1 MIADI
6 ETRLS
11 RPYLPQGG
19 GVTFAELT
27 ITPQQAAQN
36 TSRQVALCIDRSGS
50 MTGDPISGAREGAKW
65 VVGLLEEQDYLSLV
79 TFNSSSQVVMDAAQM
94 TEANKERARDIID
107 DISAGGGTDISGGIR
122 DARDTLA
129 GLPTDDDIARRI
141 LLLSDGKDSGNFEA
155 LAEDVSDRGV
165 SIEAAGLGDEYEE
178 DVIRTLAE
186 GSQGRWRHLDQPGD
200 IRDFFNDTVTE
211 ASTVIAADPTLTL
224 NVSEGVEI
232 DSVYRARPQ
241 IQEVDVEWSANTAEV
256 PVPDIAENQ
265 PQEVVLEFNAPEH
278 DPREEVLLANAVLEA
293 GGETQTEQV
302 TVVYSE
308 TPDELGVHNEEVEVK
323 REATIL
329 RNDMINA
336 ETDVEQEEVQTR
348 IEEME
353 ERYPDQDEAVT
364 RLEEDGDT
372 IMEEGRAGKDS
383 VSTVYE
389 DDEGQ
394 LGD

>member
-1 MIADI
+1 
-6 ETRLS
+6 
-11 RPYLPQGG
+11 
-19 GVTFAELT
+19 
-27 ITPQQAAQN
+27 
-36 TSRQVALCIDRSGS
+36 
-50 MTGDPISGAREGAKW
+50 
-65 VVGLLEEQDYLSLV
+65 
-79 TFNSSSQVVMDAAQM
+79 MDAAQM

-265 PQEVVLEFNAPEH
+265 PQEVVLEFDAPEH